1 MRNIFAP
8 LIVAGA
14 LLTGGCYRYVPTEMA
29 AVPPGAEV
37 RAHLTGDGIEA
48 MRSYFGPEV
57 YSVEGPLAWWDE
69 GGVGLLTEISLSRP
83 GFPPTTLTD
92 TVRLLPHHLAGM
104 ELRELDGKRTAGLT
118 AAIVGGMAVALFA
131 GQAFGGSS
139 DDSGEGAGEDPEAS
153 IIFRI
158 PLGLPFN
165 IPFKLGFR

>member
-1 MRNIFAP
+1 MRNISAP

-14 LLTGGCYRYVPTEMA
+14 LLAGGCYRYVPTEMA

-48 MRSYFGPEV
+48 MRSYYGPEV

-69 GGVGLLTEISLSRP
+69 GGVGLLTEMYLSRP
-83 GFPPTTLTD
+83 GFPPTTFTD

-104 ELRELDGKRTAGLT
+104 ELRELDGKRTAGFS
-118 AAIVGGMAVALFA
+118 AAT
-131 GQAFGGSS
+131 